1 MKFTGCNNDVIL
13 SDETCL
19 THPYYPDKYPNNA
32 DGKQIISLNPGEQI
46 KLVFIKFHIQGS
58 NGDCR

>member
-32 DGKQIISLNPGEQI
+32 DGKQIISLNSGEQI